1 MKNLLNIIAWII
13 VFVLVAK
20 GIMWA
25 YEEFGGGGRSSAQS
39 EVVDIDK
46 DCRQD
51 ADSGQCI
58 CRHRRTGERLKIGYN
73 ECAARARG
81 D

>member
-1 MKNLLNIIAWII
+1 MKNLLNIIAWFI
-13 VFVLVAK
+13 VFALAAK

-25 YEEFGGGGRSSAQS
+25 YEEFGGGGRTASGA

-58 CRHRRTGERLKIGYN
+58 CRHRRTGERLKIDYG
-73 ECAARARG
+73 ECVSRARG
-81 D
+81 N

>member
-1 MKNLLNIIAWII
+1 MKNLLNIIFWII
-13 VFVLVAK
+13 IFALVAW

-25 YEEFGGGGRSSAQS
+25 YEEFGDGGQKAAANQ
-39 EVVDIDK
+39 VVDIDK

-58 CRHRRTGERLKIGYN
+58 CRHRQTGERLKIDYQ
-73 ECAARARG
+73 ECVSRARG